1 MKVIPIGDAKTHL
14 LPILTAMPDLHP
26 YIPLITRAVDI
37 SSATQIAITDCI
49 FVALAEREGCE
60 LLTADDK
67 LIKNLPGYPIVSL
80 SSL

>member
-1 MKVIPIGDAKTHL
+1 MSL
-14 LPILTAMPDLHP
+14 F
-26 YIPLITRAVDI
+26 TRAVDI
-37 SSATQIAITDCI
+37 SSATRIAITDCI

-67 LIKNLPGYPIVSL
+67 LMKNLPNYPIVSL